1 MCGKSNKIILKILFI
16 RKMIFIFPAKS
27 HCSIDKLQAP
37 PIKCPDVVEIG

>member
-16 RKMIFIFPAKS
+16 RKMI
-27 HCSIDKLQAP
+27 DKLQAP